1 MSSLS
6 RVTGSR
12 GLPGRG
18 RKKVGK
24 AGSCARSWRIR
35 GCRVRETGDACD
47 ILDFH
52 IPGFG
57 FYPLSSGAS

>member
-1 MSSLS
+1 M
-6 RVTGSR
+6 
-12 GLPGRG
+12 
-18 RKKVGK
+18 GK

-35 GCRVRETGDACD
+35 GCRVRENGDACD